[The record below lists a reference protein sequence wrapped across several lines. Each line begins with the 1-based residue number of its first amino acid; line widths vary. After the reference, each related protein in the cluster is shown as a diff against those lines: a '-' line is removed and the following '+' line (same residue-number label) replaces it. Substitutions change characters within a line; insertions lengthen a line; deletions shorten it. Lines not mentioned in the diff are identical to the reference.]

1 MLLQRLSGK
10 MVSCPTG
17 DGAYGGSAEADNKL
31 ADGMD
36 KAGNG
41 EYIAVNGTCSFKAC
55 RFLFALDRVTEDRH
69 GVLFDLPQ
77 GKEKRKIIFEKQKN
91 LTKMKC
97 ENCGEKSMKTL
108 TFQRLCGI
116 ICTQKCQKRAQKRY
130 KNQVY

>member
-1 MLLQRLSGK
+1 
-10 MVSCPTG
+10 
-17 DGAYGGSAEADNKL
+17 
-31 ADGMD
+31 MD

-77 GKEKRKIIFEKQKN
+77 GKEKRKIIFEKQQN

-116 ICTQKCQKRAQKRY
+116 ICTQKCQKRVQKRY

>member
-1 MLLQRLSGK
+1 

-69 GVLFDLPQ
+69 GVIFDLPQ
-77 GKEKRKIIFEKQKN
+77 GKEKRKIIFEKQQN

-97 ENCGEKSMKTL
+97 ENCREKSMKTL

-116 ICTQKCQKRAQKRY
+116 IRHKFRLKFTLFIIEKQGKQGENY
-130 KNQVY
+130 VNY

>member
-10 MVSCPTG
+10 VVSCPTG

-77 GKEKRKIIFEKQKN
+77 GKEKRKIIFEKQQN
-91 LTKMKC
+91 LTEMKC
-97 ENCGEKSMKTL
+97 ENCREKSM
-108 TFQRLCGI
+108 
-116 ICTQKCQKRAQKRY
+116 
-130 KNQVY
+130 